1 VALPDMA
8 RSLHATFTG
17 LQWVI
22 DIYALILAALLLTV
36 GSIADRIGRRRMY
49 LSGLVLFAA
58 ASALSGSSVNAA
70 MLITARGVQGLGAAM
85 MFTTTMALLSN
96 AYQGRDRGVAWG
108 IWGAVGG
115 AAASAGP
122 IIGGLLTAHLGW
134 RWIFFVNL
142 PVSVVAITMSLF
154 VLTESRSS
162 ATRRV
167 DLPGMVTFTA
177 AAGCLTYALTRG
189 AWGSGFTLGLLG
201 GAVVALVLFVVAELH
216 RPDPMLDLSLLRNK
230 GFSALLLIGA
240 VMSAAAWSVMTYES
254 VWMQSLLGKSAVIAG
269 LVLFPAAGTAFIV
282 SAAMSRHTQRMSPRL
297 MIGTGMAFVTVGL
310 LAETVIRSGSAPWV
324 VMPGTAVLGIG
335 VGLVVPPLSS
345 TAMALVPQDKA
356 GMAAGTVTTFRQLGY
371 AMGIAVIGE
380 VFSGGLSRVAGSRLA
395 PTLAGGGASQ
405 VLARQPGLSH
415 VVHEAFAS
423 GLDQS
428 LLVSVG
434 IALVGTLAAFG
445 FLTIPRPPQAPE
457 PSDSGRPEHVV
468 RVNER

>member
-1 VALPDMA
+1 
-8 RSLHATFTG
+8 
-17 LQWVI
+17 
-22 DIYALILAALLLTV
+22 
-36 GSIADRIGRRRMY
+36 
-49 LSGLVLFAA
+49 
-58 ASALSGSSVNAA
+58 
-70 MLITARGVQGLGAAM
+70 
-85 MFTTTMALLSN
+85 
-96 AYQGRDRGVAWG
+96 
-108 IWGAVGG
+108 
-115 AAASAGP
+115 
-122 IIGGLLTAHLGW
+122 
-134 RWIFFVNL
+134 
-142 PVSVVAITMSLF
+142 MSLF
-154 VLTESRSS
+154 VLTETRSS

-201 GAVVALVLFVVAELH
+201 GAVAALVLFVVAELH

-445 FLTIPRPPQAPE
+445 FIRIPRPPQAPE